1 MTNVDV
7 ETRGSSPPA
16 GTVHVQNRLP
26 AYVDHA
32 LGEAEMDD
40 VEAHLLSCETCF
52 AAMVVISLSRG

>member
-1 MTNVDV
+1 MTNVDLEARESRSQAV
-7 ETRGSSPPA
+7 PS
-16 GTVHVQNRLP
+16 HVQGRLA
-26 AYVDHA
+26 AYVDHT